1 VVDVQTAVD
10 GKAQRPDAQG
20 TISIIV
26 IGSGRLFGDA
36 ISAVL
41 NAQPDM
47 SVIASLDLSPG
58 WDNVTADGLPRV
70 AVIDFSVDPESAAGA
85 ASKLRRSVH
94 DIALVVLGRT
104 SHVSEVHA
112 AIEAEASAIV
122 SVSSTAEELVT
133 TVRAAASGVNLI
145 RPRTVASMLGA
156 WRIREFSGYRLTRR
170 EREVLRLLA
179 QGAGNREMAM
189 SLGIGYLT
197 VRTHVRNLASKL
209 TAHSKLEIVARAY
222 QLDLLP
228 APQATAFQPPRPS
241 PSINQLTARSKMP

>member
-1 VVDVQTAVD
+1 VVELQAAFEEKKPQPAVQD
-10 GKAQRPDAQG
+10 
-20 TISIIV
+20 TISVIV

-36 ISAVL
+36 IAAVL
-41 NAQPDM
+41 NGQPDM
-47 SVIASLDLSPG
+47 KVIANLELSPG
-58 WDNVTADGLPRV
+58 WDAVTADGAPRV
-70 AVIDFSVDPESAAGA
+70 AVIDFSVDAESAAAA
-85 ASKLRRSVH
+85 ASRLRRSVQ

-104 SHVSEVHA
+104 SHISELHA

-122 SVSSTAEELVT
+122 SVTSSAADLVA

-179 QGAGNREMAM
+179 QGAGNREMAVA
-189 SLGIGYLT
+189 LGIGYLT

-228 APQATAFQPPRPS
+228 APQATAFQPSRAA
-241 PSINQLTARSKMP
+241 INQLTAASKMP